1 MHRISVIYLHG
12 FRSSPLSSK
21 AVMIGKALHSEGIH
35 YECPQLDIAPGIAM
49 AQIEEAIARCLEA
62 GTRIRLIGSSL
73 GGFYASAIMERHAR
87 RNDFRAALLNPAPY
101 PSRDLVHHVGE
112 LPAWHGDE
120 ILEFRKEYLDDL
132 KGLEVGITSPERYL
146 LVAAKGDELLDWRE
160 MTARYPGAQQLIIEG
175 SDHGLS
181 DFADHWPAVRQF
193 LMTVSPEAQVPAHG

>member
-12 FRSSPLSSK
+12 FRSSPISSK
-21 AVMIGKALHSEGIH
+21 AVMIGEALHSEGIH

-49 AQIEEAIARCLEA
+49 AQIEESITRCLEA
-62 GTRIRLIGSSL
+62 GMRIRLIGSSL
-73 GGFYASAIMERHAR
+73 GGFYASAIMERHPQ
-87 RNDFRAALLNPAPY
+87 RNDFRAALLNPAPF

-112 LPAWHGDE
+112 LPAWHSDE

-132 KGLEVGITSPERYL
+132 RGLEVGITHPERYL

-160 MTARYPGAQQLIIEG
+160 MTARYPGAHHVIIEG

-181 DFADHWPAVRQF
+181 DFADHWPAVRHF
-193 LMTVSPEAQVPAHG
+193 LMTGPPEGQVPAHG